1 MAKRKKLAK
10 VKNLEC
16 LNCGYPFAG
25 NEVYCPECGQKNNS
39 KRINFGSFLK
49 EVFNGFTSWD
59 AKFWKTLF
67 PLLFRPGRVSKDY
80 IEGKRAR
87 YTNPFRFYLTTSV
100 IFFLILGLNT
110 TVREYKEMSE
120 PSSDSLFERKSDSI
134 KSQISIKGQGGLL
147 DIGIKDD
154 FSELDS
160 IKDPTGF
167 NRMVNFN
174 IKNPNTPREQALDSL
189 KIEKNFDNRFKYER
203 AKGFASVVSGSGI
216 KKIGKGMISKA
227 SIAMFILLPL
237 FALFLRILYFRR
249 EFTYV
254 EHLVFVFHVQTI
266 LFLFLSV
273 FYLINCFFIDSMF
286 MHKHLFNVI
295 LLLFSVYLFIAMKK
309 FYRQGYFKTFL
320 KFSLANLAFVILAGL
335 GTLLVIA
342 ITFVSL

>member
-1 MAKRKKLAK
+1 MAKKNKLAK

-16 LNCGYPFAG
+16 LNCGYPFFG
-25 NEVYCPECGQKNNS
+25 NEIYCPECGQKNNNE
-39 KRINFGSFLK
+39 RINFGSFLK

-67 PLLFRPGRVSKDY
+67 PLLTKPGKVSKDY

-120 PSSDSLFERKSDSI
+120 PSSDSLFERKTDSI
-134 KSQISIKGQGGLL
+134 KSQISIKGQDGLFN
-147 DIGIKDD
+147 IGIKDD
-154 FSELDS
+154 SELDS
-160 IKDPTGF
+160 LKDPTGF

-174 IKNPNTPREQALDSL
+174 LKNPTMSRDEALDSL
-189 KIEKNFDNRFKYER
+189 KIEKNFDNRFAYER

-237 FALFLRILYFRR
+237 FALFLRILYYRR
-249 EFTYV
+249 KFTYV

-266 LFLFLSV
+266 LFLIFSI
-273 FYLINCFFIDSMF
+273 FYLINCFFTDSQF
-286 MHKHLFNVI
+286 MSNYVFNFI
-295 LLLFSVYLFIAMKK
+295 LLGFLVYLFIAMKR
-309 FYRQGYFKTFL
+309 FYEQSIFKTFV
-320 KFSLANLAFVILAGL
+320 KYILANLVFIILASL
-335 GTLLVIA
+335 GTLLVIG
-342 ITFVSL
+342 ITFISI